1 MRSIA
6 KGMWQIVGE
15 DLGFIGDL
23 DVHDFA
29 DNSVHSLTWR
39 ASRDVGDYR
48 KSLAGCWG
56 DTDRHTG
63 ASGSRSAFSSLGAHF
78 VFSFSR
84 SDAGSFTFERRKRAI
99 RSRSTAFE
107 RAPRFLVAKCILRT
121 SKSGFG
127 NERFSGAYPGFD
139 IGVIPYVR
147 IEQGLCAHSKTFLIL
162 CVFS

>member
-63 ASGSRSAFSSLGAHF
+63 ASGSRSAFSSLGAHLEAAPNPRSQRTLTICEKLR
-78 VFSFSR
+78 FSFWACFSM
-84 SDAGSFTFERRKRAI
+84 SL
-99 RSRSTAFE
+99 STPQPKLTHRLF
-107 RAPRFLVAKCILRT
+107 RFSVLVV
-121 SKSGFG
+121 GFG
-127 NERFSGAYPGFD
+127 F
-139 IGVIPYVR
+139 I
-147 IEQGLCAHSKTFLIL
+147 
-162 CVFS
+162 